1 MEAKAFEAMVTMLK
15 EHSAT
20 HSLLFAE
27 IKALRTQIQG
37 NTGPGTPTIPATA
50 APKVKKKGDEVDLCN
65 SDSESGTPVL
75 PRRRSPR
82 QNKGLR
88 KVKEEM
94 QDGASL
100 KRSTSFED
108 SIRNSRARSRARKRK
123 SKPAPDKLLRKSL
136 GLRLSILDADLVKGK
151 FHASNGRF
159 KEDTFY
165 KEVAPLIKEEIG
177 SDFSDEELPHRY
189 AC

>member
-75 PRRRSPR
+75 RRRRSPR

-100 KRSTSFED
+100 KRSVSFED
-108 SIRNSRARSRARKRK
+108 SIRNSRARKRK
-123 SKPAPDKLLRKSL
+123 PKSTSDKLLRKSL
-136 GLRLSILDADLVKGK
+136 GLRLSILDEDLVQGK
-151 FHASNGRF
+151 FHTSNHRF

-177 SDFSDEELPHRY
+177 SDFSDEDLPHRY
-189 AC
+189 TC

>member
-1 MEAKAFEAMVTMLK
+1 MEAKAFEAMVTLLK

-20 HSLLFAE
+20 NSLLFAE
-27 IKALRTQIQG
+27 LKELRRQIQG
-37 NTGPGTPTIPATA
+37 NTGPATPTMPATA
-50 APKVKKKGDEVDLCN
+50 APKVKKKSDEVDLCN
-65 SDSESGTPVL
+65 SDSASESGTPVL
-75 PRRRSPR
+75 RRRRSPR

-100 KRSTSFED
+100 KRSVSFED
-108 SIRNSRARSRARKRK
+108 SIRNSRARKRK
-123 SKPAPDKLLRKSL
+123 PKSTSDKLLRKSL
-136 GLRLSILDADLVKGK
+136 GLRLSILDEDLVQGK

-177 SDFSDEELPHRY
+177 SDFSDEDLPHRY
-189 AC
+189 TC